1 MNKRIKGNSL
11 LKAIVSYVNRNSREQ
26 EIPKGFYDKHFY
38 YKKFG
43 CTTKM
48 FITLIEKLKVTN
60 SVECIQLKRHHNGAI
75 KKMGFYKIKSSV
87 LKQLGIKI

>member
-1 MNKRIKGNSL
+1 MNKRTKGNSIL
-11 LKAIVSYVNRNSREQ
+11 RAIVSYVNRNSREQ

-48 FITLIEKLKVTN
+48 FITLIDKLKATN
-60 SVECIQLKRHHNGAI
+60 SVECIQLKRQYNGAI
-75 KKMGFYKIKSSV
+75 KKMGFYKIKPSV
-87 LKQLGIKI
+87 LKDLGIKL